1 MWEWR
6 WLYAP
11 LLTVLF
17 NRTTQEGK
25 IRNSWPWIV
34 SGTYFPSI
42 SLLFPFI
49 SLFIPV
55 RSWDDSSNPL
65 LSFISLTMGFCQSIS
80 SDFIKW
86 RSSSDLTWLA
96 GSLPQPLTGA
106 WLVIYQSTVAFLP
119 PRIESGR
126 ADLVISELHLSQPK
140 CLQTSLHM
148 EESSKELLSRTECF
162 LIHYLSLILRP
173 PRFTSKP
180 GESPSRQHK
189 TRQKRK
195 DWSGFSFIPSS

>member
-42 SLLFPFI
+42 SLLNPFL

-55 RSWDDSSNPL
+55 RSWDDSDYPL
-65 LSFISLTMGFCQSIS
+65 LSFISLTLLRYFVWITFANQYLLTLSN
-80 SDFIKW
+80 
-86 RSSSDLTWLA
+86 SSDLTWLA

-119 PRIESGR
+119 PTSTPRSLEFPSDKFSLSVIACDSWKTGRLTCWWQKDFKSEGLKWNDWFHSPIPRIEGWI
-126 ADLVISELHLSQPK
+126 LLCCWLS
-140 CLQTSLHM
+140 
-148 EESSKELLSRTECF
+148 SSYLIPFLSFC
-162 LIHYLSLILRP
+162 
-173 PRFTSKP
+173 
-180 GESPSRQHK
+180 GC
-189 TRQKRK
+189 
-195 DWSGFSFIPSS
+195 